1 MSEKRRI
8 VVTSALPYA
17 NGDIHLG
24 HLVEY
29 IQTDFWVRFQ
39 KMRGNECVY
48 VCADDTH
55 GTPIMIRARAEGI
68 TPEELIARSHA
79 LHLKDFTDF
88 EVAFDNYYTTN
99 SPENKM
105 FSEQF
110 FAAMEKSGAITVR
123 KSPQLFCDH
132 CKMFLPDRFVK
143 GTCPKCGAENQYGD
157 SCDKCGSTYAAEEL
171 GSPKCTTC
179 GSAPVVKE
187 SEHLYFELEPFK
199 EYLRA
204 WLPEHTTSDVS
215 NKLLEWFNEP
225 LRGWCISRD
234 APYFGFEI
242 PGRPGKF
249 FYVWVDA
256 PIGYRASLANW
267 CAAHGE
273 DIDDW
278 WPGGGEVLGASCL
291 VPSAEQKCQGLRE
304 SNAPSTKHQ
313 APSTEL
319 YHFIGKDIIRFHC
332 LFWPGMLHVAGVK
345 TPDKV
350 FVHGFLTVNGEKMSK
365 SKGTFVNARTYL
377 DHLPAAALRYY
388 YACKLSGTTDDMDL
402 NLTDFVTRVNSDM
415 VGKITNLASRGA
427 QMLNKPALG
436 GTLGALDEEGRK
448 LVEFAQSRAEA
459 IAAHYEARRFSQ
471 VPVEVAKIA
480 DAANE
485 YFDRR
490 EPWKTIKT
498 DVETTRV
505 TLTAIL
511 NVFRILAIY
520 LKPILPAYAEKA
532 ATLFGEKDWTW
543 ADAAKTLEG
552 QSIGKYEYLATRID
566 AKQVEAMVEAAK
578 VKPASSGEVA
588 HESRASKNKVPG
600 AKCLVPGA
608 ELKCQ
613 DGSVSNAPS
622 TKHEAPSTKPTIA
635 FPDFEKLDLRVGTV
649 LSCETVP
656 KSSKLLKFELDAGA
670 LGKRTIFS
678 GIRGAYPDPAALVGK
693 EVVFVANLAPRKMSV
708 GVSEGMILFA
718 GEPGVA
724 GGVLSPFAPAGA
736 GTPCT

>member
-1 MSEKRRI
+1 MSDKRRI

-39 KMRGNECVY
+39 KMRGHECVY

-55 GTPIMIRARAEGI
+55 GTPVMIRARAEGI
-68 TPEELIARSHA
+68 TPEQLIARSHEA
-79 LHLKDFTDF
+79 HLKDFTDF

-99 SPENKM
+99 SPENKEL
-105 FSEQF
+105 SERI
-110 FAAMEKSGAITVR
+110 FAAAEKGGCITA
-123 KSPQLFCDH
+123 KSSPQLYCAH
-132 CKMFLPDRFVK
+132 CGMFLPDRYVK
-143 GTCPKCGAENQYGD
+143 GTCPKCGSENQYGD
-157 SCDKCGSTYAAEEL
+157 SCDKCGATYGAEEL
-171 GSPKCTTC
+171 GHPVCTTC
-179 GSAPVVKE
+179 GATPEVRD
-187 SEHLYFELEPFK
+187 SEHLYFELEPQH
-199 EYLRA
+199 EYLEKWIPA
-204 WLPEHTTSDVS
+204 HTTSDIS
-215 NKLLEWFNEP
+215 NKLLEWFKEP

-242 PGRPGKF
+242 PGHPGKF

-256 PIGYRASLANW
+256 PIGYIASLSNW

-273 DIDDW
+273 KLEDW
-278 WPGGGEVLGASCL
+278 WDNPDA
-291 VPSAEQKCQGLRE
+291 
-304 SNAPSTKHQ
+304 
-313 APSTEL
+313 EL

-332 LFWPGMLHVAGVK
+332 LFWPGMLHSAGFK
-345 TPDKV
+345 TPTKV

-377 DHLPAAALRYY
+377 DHLPASALRYY
-388 YACKLSGTTDDMDL
+388 YACKLGGTTDDMDL
-402 NLTDFVTRVNSDM
+402 NLQDFVTRVNSDM

-427 QMLNKPALG
+427 QMLNKSLG
-436 GTLGALDEEGRK
+436 GRLGALDEEGRK
-448 LVEFAQSRAEA
+448 LVEFAQSRADA

-471 VPVEVAKIA
+471 VPVEVTKIA

-490 EPWKTIKT
+490 EPWKTVK
-498 DVETTRV
+498 VPESAEMTRT
-505 TLTAIL
+505 TLTTVL

-520 LKPILPAYAEKA
+520 LRPILPSYADKA
-532 ATLFGEKDWTW
+532 AALFGEQPYTW
-543 ADAAKTLEG
+543 ADLAKTLENAP
-552 QSIGKYEYLATRID
+552 IGAYTYLATRID
-566 AKQVEAMVEAAK
+566 AKQVEAMVEKAK
-578 VKPASSGEVA
+578 AKPAESGEVA
-588 HESRASKNKVPG
+588 HESRASKNKGASRAGATAAETAAPHADAQERVP
-600 AKCLVPGA
+600 P
-608 ELKCQ
+608 LK
-613 DGSVSNAPS
+613 S
-622 TKHEAPSTKPTIA
+622 EIA

-649 LSCETVP
+649 VSCEIVP
-656 KSSKLLKFELDAGA
+656 KSSKLLKIVLDAGA
-670 LGKRTIFS
+670 LGTRTIFS

-718 GEPGVA
+718 GEPGVS
-724 GGVLSPFAPAGA
+724 GGVLTPLATAGA

>member
-55 GTPIMIRARAEGI
+55 GTPVMIRARAEGV

-79 LHLKDFTDF
+79 AHLKDFTDF

-99 SPENKM
+99 SPENKAL
-105 FSEQF
+105 SERI
-110 FAAMEKSGAITVR
+110 FAAAEKLGFITA
-123 KSPQLFCDH
+123 KSSPQLYCTH
-132 CKMFLPDRFVK
+132 CGMFLPDRYVK
-143 GTCPKCGAENQYGD
+143 GTCPKCGSENQYGD
-157 SCDKCGSTYAAEEL
+157 SCDKCGATYGAEEL
-171 GSPKCTTC
+171 GHPVCTTC
-179 GSAPVVKE
+179 GATPEVRD
-187 SEHLYFELEPFK
+187 SEHLYFELEPQHD
-199 EYLRA
+199 YLEKWIPA
-204 WLPEHTTSDVS
+204 HTTSDIS
-215 NKLLEWFNEP
+215 NKLLEWFKEP

-242 PGRPGKF
+242 PGHPGKF

-256 PIGYRASLANW
+256 PIGYIASLSNW
-267 CAAHGE
+267 CAARGE
-273 DIDDW
+273 RLEDW
-278 WPGGGEVLGASCL
+278 WDNPDA
-291 VPSAEQKCQGLRE
+291 
-304 SNAPSTKHQ
+304 
-313 APSTEL
+313 EL

-332 LFWPGMLHVAGVK
+332 LFWPGMLHAAGFK
-345 TPDKV
+345 TPTKV

-377 DHLPAAALRYY
+377 DHLPASALRYY
-388 YACKLSGTTDDMDL
+388 YACKLGGTTDDLDL
-402 NLTDFVTRVNSDM
+402 NLQDFVTRVNSDL

-427 QMLNKPALG
+427 QMLNKPVLG
-436 GTLGALDEEGRK
+436 GALGALDEEGRT
-448 LVEFAQSRAEA
+448 LVELAQSRAEA
-459 IAAHYEARRFSQ
+459 IAQHYEARRFSQ

-498 DVETTRV
+498 DVEATRV

-532 ATLFGEKDWTW
+532 AALFGESSWTW

-552 QSIGKYEYLATRID
+552 RPIGKYEYLATRID

-578 VKPASSGEVA
+578 VKPAESGEVS
-588 HESRASKNKVPG
+588 HESRASKNK
-600 AKCLVPGA
+600 AKAA
-608 ELKCQ
+608 EREPRATDNAFPLK
-613 DGSVSNAPS
+613 P
-622 TKHEAPSTKPTIA
+622 EIA
-635 FPDFEKLDLRVGTV
+635 FADFEKLDLRVGKV

-656 KSSKLLKFELDAGA
+656 KSSKLLKFELDVGA
-670 LGKRTIFS
+670 LGTRTIFS

-724 GGVLSPFAPAGA
+724 GGVLAPFAEAGA

>member
-55 GTPIMIRARAEGI
+55 GTPVMIRARAEGV

-79 LHLKDFTDF
+79 AHLKDFTDF

-99 SPENKM
+99 SPENKALSERI
-105 FSEQF
+105 FS
-110 FAAMEKSGAITVR
+110 AAEKIGFITA
-123 KSPQLFCDH
+123 KSSPQLYCTH
-132 CKMFLPDRFVK
+132 CGMFLPDRYVK
-143 GTCPKCGAENQYGD
+143 GTCPKCGSENQYGD
-157 SCDKCGSTYAAEEL
+157 SCDKCGATYGAEEL
-171 GSPKCTTC
+171 GHPVCTTC
-179 GSAPVVKE
+179 GATPEVRD
-187 SEHLYFELEPFK
+187 SEHLYFELEPQHD
-199 EYLRA
+199 YLEKWIPA
-204 WLPEHTTSDVS
+204 HTTSDIS
-215 NKLLEWFNEP
+215 NKLLEWFKEP

-242 PGRPGKF
+242 PGHPGKF

-256 PIGYRASLANW
+256 PIGYIASLSNW
-267 CAAHGE
+267 CAARGE
-273 DIDDW
+273 RLEDW
-278 WPGGGEVLGASCL
+278 WDNPDA
-291 VPSAEQKCQGLRE
+291 
-304 SNAPSTKHQ
+304 
-313 APSTEL
+313 EL

-332 LFWPGMLHVAGVK
+332 LFWPGMLHAAGFK
-345 TPDKV
+345 TPTKV

-377 DHLPAAALRYY
+377 DHLPASALRYY
-388 YACKLSGTTDDMDL
+388 YACKLGGTTDDLDL
-402 NLTDFVTRVNSDM
+402 NLQDFVTRVNSDL

-436 GTLGALDEEGRK
+436 GALGALDEEGRT
-448 LVEFAQSRAEA
+448 LVELAQSRAEA
-459 IAAHYEARRFSQ
+459 IAQHYEARRFSQ

-498 DVETTRV
+498 DVEATRV

-532 ATLFGEKDWTW
+532 AALFGESSWTW

-552 QSIGKYEYLATRID
+552 RPIGKYEYLATRID

-578 VKPASSGEVA
+578 VKPAESGEVS
-588 HESRASKNKVPG
+588 HESRASKNK
-600 AKCLVPGA
+600 AKAA
-608 ELKCQ
+608 EREPRATDNAFPLK
-613 DGSVSNAPS
+613 P
-622 TKHEAPSTKPTIA
+622 EIA
-635 FPDFEKLDLRVGTV
+635 FADFEKLDLRVGKV

-670 LGKRTIFS
+670 LGTRTIFS
-678 GIRGAYPDPAALVGK
+678 GIRGAYPDPSTLVGK

-724 GGVLSPFAPAGA
+724 GGVLAPFAEAGA

>member
-1 MSEKRRI
+1 MKRRI

-39 KMRGNECVY
+39 KLRGHECVY

-55 GTPIMIRARAEGI
+55 GTPIMIRARKEGI
-68 TPEELIARSHA
+68 TPDELIARSHA
-79 LHLKDFTDF
+79 AHLKDFTDF
-88 EVAFDNYYTTN
+88 QIAFDNYYSTN
-99 SPENKM
+99 SPENREL
-105 FSEQF
+105 SESIYL
-110 FAAMEKSGAITVR
+110 AAEKAGAITR
-123 KSPQLFCDH
+123 KTTPQLYCEH

-143 GTCPKCGAENQYGD
+143 GVCPKCGADNQYGD
-157 SCDKCGSTYAAEEL
+157 SCDKCGSTYGAEEL
-171 GSPKCTTC
+171 GAPKCTTC
-179 GSAPVVKE
+179 GSTPVVKD
-187 SEHLYFELEPFK
+187 SEHLYFELEPQH
-199 EYLRA
+199 EYLEK
-204 WLPEHTTSDVS
+204 WIPGHTTSDVS
-215 NKLLEWFNEP
+215 NKLLEWFKEP
-225 LRGWCISRD
+225 LRAWCISRD
-234 APYFGFEI
+234 APYFGFKI
-242 PGRPGKF
+242 PGTEDKF

-273 DIDDW
+273 NIDDW
-278 WPGGGEVLGASCL
+278 WPGGGEVPGARCS
-291 VPSAEQKCQGLRE
+291 VPGAELKCQDVSE

-332 LFWPGMLHVAGVK
+332 LFWPGMLHVAGVR

-402 NLTDFVTRVNSDM
+402 NLTDFVQRVNSDM

-436 GTLGALDEEGRK
+436 GMLGSLDEEGRK
-448 LVEFAQSRAEA
+448 LVELAQSRAEA

-498 DVETTRV
+498 DVEATRV

-520 LKPILPAYAEKA
+520 LKPILPAYADKA
-532 ATLFGEKDWTW
+532 AAIFGEKDWTW
-543 ADAAKTLEG
+543 ADAANALEG
-552 QSIGKYEYLATRID
+552 KQIGKYEYLATRID

-588 HESRASKNKVPG
+588 HESRASKNK
-600 AKCLVPGA
+600 AKATNHEPLTTNHESP
-608 ELKCQ
+608 LK
-613 DGSVSNAPS
+613 P
-622 TKHEAPSTKPTIA
+622 EIA

-708 GVSEGMILFA
+708 GVSEGMIIFA

>member
-68 TPEELIARSHA
+68 TPEELIARSHM

-123 KSPQLFCDH
+123 KSPQLFCEK
-132 CKMFLPDRFVK
+132 CQMFLPDRFVK

-179 GSAPVVKE
+179 GSAPVVRE

-225 LRGWCISRD
+225 LRGWCISRA

-267 CAAHGE
+267 CTAHGE
-273 DIDDW
+273 NIQDW
-278 WPGGGEVLGASCL
+278 WPGGE
-291 VPSAEQKCQGLRE
+291 VPSENTDQSLTTSHKPL
-304 SNAPSTKHQ
+304 T
-313 APSTEL
+313 TEL

-402 NLTDFVTRVNSDM
+402 NLTDFVQRVNSDL

-436 GTLGALDEEGRK
+436 GTLGALDDEGRK
-448 LVEFAQSRAEA
+448 LVELAQSRAEA
-459 IAAHYEARRFSQ
+459 IAQHYEARRFSQ

-490 EPWKTIKT
+490 EPWKTIKA
-498 DVETTRV
+498 DVEATRV

-532 ATLFGEKDWTW
+532 AALFGEKGWAW

-552 QSIGKYEYLATRID
+552 QPVGKYEYLATRID

-588 HESRASKNKVPG
+588 HESRASKNKGGSRSCATAAGTAAPHADAQERVPS
-600 AKCLVPGA
+600 
-608 ELKCQ
+608 LK
-613 DGSVSNAPS
+613 P
-622 TKHEAPSTKPTIA
+622 EIA
-635 FPDFEKLDLRVGTV
+635 FSEFEKLDLRVGTV

-656 KSSKLLKFELDAGA
+656 KSSKLLKIELDAGA

-678 GIRGAYPDPAALVGK
+678 GIRGAYPDPSMLVGK

-718 GEPGVA
+718 GEPGVL
-724 GGVLSPFAPAGA
+724 GGVLSPFAAAGA